1 MLPMTQPNERERRPG
16 FLQSTPGSVTL
27 LIGAMIVM
35 LFFAW
40 NYI

>member
-1 MLPMTQPNERERRPG
+1 MTQQNERERRSG
-16 FLQSTPGSVTL
+16 FLQSAPGSVTL
-27 LIGAMIVM
+27 LIAAVIVM